1 MRQGLLVDPAGAR
14 LAIGLQTT
22 IGTAEATMRL
32 KRPTSIGLNHD
43 DGTES
48 GAAPGARSDK
58 AVPVGHAAPTEAPA
72 DDRKPEGGKPGI
84 DDPRPVVNGPVE
96 QWVDE
101 TERAVV
107 RAREVGSPAAWR
119 TAAQAA
125 VVVAEMAQTMRVT
138 THAHQIAEQLAH
150 AAEIAAQEAHEAT
163 QAAAEATQ
171 AANVK
176 KRAAEEAEHAA
187 QVAALAAASARRKT
201 EQTALAAPKA
211 VEAARVAA
219 QAAAN
224 ARGTADQLDQV
235 VTRARQVNT
244 PEAWSEALQI
254 AAALWAKETGPNT
267 SPEDRLERP
276 A

>member
-1 MRQGLLVDPAGAR
+1 
-14 LAIGLQTT
+14 
-22 IGTAEATMRL
+22 MRL
-32 KRPTSIGLNHD
+32 FKRPTSNGLSHD
-43 DGTES
+43 DGNES
-48 GAAPGARSDK
+48 RAAPGARADE
-58 AVPVGHAAPTEAPA
+58 AVSVAPDVVPPAPPA
-72 DDRKPEGGKPGI
+72 DDRKPERGELRI
-84 DDPRPVVNGPVE
+84 DDPRAVVKGPVE

-101 TERAVV
+101 TEKAVA

-150 AAEIAAQEAHEAT
+150 AAEIAAHEAHEAT
-163 QAAAEATQ
+163 QAAAEATR
-171 AANVK
+171 AADAKN
-176 KRAAEEAEHAA
+176 RAAEEAEHAA
-187 QVAALAAASARRKT
+187 QIAAQAAANARRKT
-201 EQTALAAPKA
+201 ERTAQAAPKA
-211 VEAARVAA
+211 VEAAQIAA

-235 VTRARQVNT
+235 VARARQANT

-254 AAALWAKETGPNT
+254 AAALWAKEAGPNT

>member
-1 MRQGLLVDPAGAR
+1 MRF
-14 LAIGLQTT
+14 
-22 IGTAEATMRL
+22 
-32 KRPTSIGLNHD
+32 KRPTSIGLND

-48 GAAPGARSDK
+48 GAAPGGRSDE
-58 AVPVGHAAPTEAPA
+58 AIVGPDVIPPAPPA
-72 DDRKPEGGKPGI
+72 DDRGPERGGPRI
-84 DDPRPVVNGPVE
+84 DDPRAAVEGPVE

-101 TERAVV
+101 TERSVT

-138 THAHQIAEQLAH
+138 THARQIAEQLAH
-150 AAEIAAQEAHEAT
+150 AAEIAAHEAHEAT
-163 QAAAEATQ
+163 QAAAEATR
-171 AANVK
+171 AADAKN
-176 KRAAEEAEHAA
+176 RAAEEAEHAA
-187 QVAALAAASARRKT
+187 QIAAQAAANARRKT
-201 EQTALAAPKA
+201 ERIAQATPKV
-211 VEAARVAA
+211 VEVARAAA

-235 VTRARQVNT
+235 VARARQANT
-244 PEAWSEALQI
+244 PEAWSEALHI
-254 AAALWAKETGPNT
+254 AAALWTKEAGPNT